1 MENNELIRSIN
12 NLDGRLRKI
21 ENIFRPSG
29 ESKGLNVLGDAKVKR
44 INSTVRI
51 KDVKLVYPT
60 LTQKDIENS
69 ANSPSTLVVIPN
81 DSEVLNE
88 VALAYQSAYEYG
100 VTSGKFNT
108 NFTFE
113 QLKSNKR
120 ESVFVDCSKFISEQ
134 KPDIQDFLKEVI
146 GDGLLMRNVK
156 VGVDQND
163 NYNVVLRDSK
173 GNLLGYDD
181 KLSTGDVGEIVI
193 NFYPYNYKNKLG
205 VSRYIQGFIVKESK
219 ANFRSL
225 FI

>member
-1 MENNELIRSIN
+1 MENNEMIRAIN

-21 ENIFRPSG
+21 ENIFKPSG
-29 ESKGLNVLGDAKVKR
+29 ESKSLNVLGDAKVKR

-60 LTQKDIENS
+60 LTQKDIESS

-120 ESVFVDCSKFISEQ
+120 ESVFVDGSKFISEQ
-134 KPDIQDFLKEVI
+134 KPDIQEFLKELI

-173 GNLLGYDD
+173 GNFLGYED

>member
-1 MENNELIRSIN
+1 MENNEMIRAIN

-29 ESKGLNVLGDAKVKR
+29 ESKSLNVLGDAKVKR

-81 DSEVLNE
+81 DNEILNE
-88 VALAYQSAYEYG
+88 VKLAYQSAYEYG

-113 QLKSNKR
+113 QLKSNKK
-120 ESVFVDCSKFISEQ
+120 ESVFVDGSKFISEQ
-134 KPDIQDFLKEVI
+134 KPDIQEFLKEVI

-173 GNLLGYDD
+173 GNLLGYED

-205 VSRYIQGFIVKESK
+205 ISRYIQGFIVKGSK

>member
-1 MENNELIRSIN
+1 MNEMEIRNRLN
-12 NLDGRLRKI
+12 NLDARLRRI
-21 ENIFRPSG
+21 ENIFTP
-29 ESKGLNVLGDAKVKR
+29 ENKANNLNVLGDAKVKR

-60 LTQKDIENS
+60 LTEKEMANS
-69 ANSPSTLVVIPN
+69 ANTPSTLVVIPK
-81 DSEVLNE
+81 DNE
-88 VALAYQSAYEYG
+88 ILDEISKAYKSAYEYG
-100 VTSGKFNT
+100 ITSGKFNA

-113 QLKSNKR
+113 QLKSNKK
-120 ESVFVDCSKFISEQ
+120 ESVFLDGAKFISEQ
-134 KPDIQDFLKEVI
+134 KPDIQEFLKEVI

-156 VGVDQND
+156 VGVDNNE
-163 NYNVVLRDSK
+163 NYNIVLRDSK
-173 GNLLGYDD
+173 GNLLGPDD

-205 VSRYIQGFIVKESK
+205 VSRYIQGFIVKETK

>member
-1 MENNELIRSIN
+1 MNEMEIRNCLN
-12 NLDGRLRKI
+12 NLDARLRRI
-21 ENIFRPSG
+21 ENIFTP
-29 ESKGLNVLGDAKVKR
+29 ENKVNNLNVLGDAKVKR

-60 LTQKDIENS
+60 LTEKEMANS
-69 ANSPSTLVVIPN
+69 ANTPSTLVVIPK
-81 DSEVLNE
+81 DNE
-88 VALAYQSAYEYG
+88 ILDEISKAYKSAYEYG
-100 VTSGKFNT
+100 ITSGKFNT

-113 QLKSNKR
+113 QLKSNKK
-120 ESVFVDCSKFISEQ
+120 ESVFLDGAKFISEQ
-134 KPDIQDFLKEVI
+134 KPDIQEFLKEVI

-156 VGVDQND
+156 VGVDNNE
-163 NYNVVLRDSK
+163 NYNIVLRDSK
-173 GNLLGYDD
+173 GNLLGPDD

-205 VSRYIQGFIVKESK
+205 VSRYIQGFIVKETK

>member
-1 MENNELIRSIN
+1 MENNEMIRAIN

-29 ESKGLNVLGDAKVKR
+29 ESKSLNVLGDAKVKR

-81 DSEVLNE
+81 DSEILNE

-120 ESVFVDCSKFISEQ
+120 ESVFVDGSKFISEQ
-134 KPDIQDFLKEVI
+134 KPDIQEFLKEVI

>member
-1 MENNELIRSIN
+1 MENNEMIRAIN
-12 NLDGRLRKI
+12 NLDQRLRKI
-21 ENIFRPSG
+21 ENIFKPNEG
-29 ESKGLNVLGDAKVKR
+29 SKNLNVLGDAKVKR
-44 INSTVRI
+44 INSTART
-51 KDVKLVYPT
+51 KNVKLVYPT

-81 DSEVLNE
+81 DNDVLNE
-88 VALAYQSAYEYG
+88 IAKAYQSAYEYG
-100 VTSGKFNT
+100 IASGKFNS
-108 NFTFE
+108 NFSFDK
-113 QLKSNKR
+113 LKSNTR
-120 ESVFVDCSKFISEQ
+120 ESVFVDGAKFISEQ
-134 KPDIQDFLKEVI
+134 KPDIQEFLKEVI
-146 GDGLLMRNVK
+146 GNGFLMRNVK

-163 NYNVVLRDSK
+163 NYNIVLRDSQ

-205 VSRYIQGFIVKESK
+205 ISRYIQGFIVKEAK

>member
-1 MENNELIRSIN
+1 MENNEMIRAIN

-29 ESKGLNVLGDAKVKR
+29 ESKSLNVLGDAKVKR

-69 ANSPSTLVVIPN
+69 AHSPSTLVVIPN
-81 DSEVLNE
+81 DNEILSEVK
-88 VALAYQSAYEYG
+88 LAYQSAYEYG

-120 ESVFVDCSKFISEQ
+120 ESVFVDGSKFISEQ
-134 KPDIQDFLKEVI
+134 KPDIQEFLKEVI
-146 GDGLLMRNVK
+146 GDGFLMRNVK

-173 GNLLGYDD
+173 GNPLGYED

>member
-1 MENNELIRSIN
+1 MENNEMIRAIN

-29 ESKGLNVLGDAKVKR
+29 ESKSLNVLGDAKVKR

-81 DSEVLNE
+81 DNEILSEVK
-88 VALAYQSAYEYG
+88 LAYQSAYEYG

-120 ESVFVDCSKFISEQ
+120 ESVFVDGSKFISEQ
-134 KPDIQDFLKEVI
+134 KPDIQEFLKEVI
-146 GDGLLMRNVK
+146 GDGFLMRNVK

-173 GNLLGYDD
+173 GNPLGYED
-181 KLSTGDVGEIVI
+181 KLSTGDVGQIVI

>member
-1 MENNELIRSIN
+1 MENNEMIRAIN

-29 ESKGLNVLGDAKVKR
+29 ESKSLNVLGDAKVKR

-120 ESVFVDCSKFISEQ
+120 ESVFVDGSKFISEQ
-134 KPDIQDFLKEVI
+134 KPDIQEFLKEVI

-163 NYNVVLRDSK
+163 NYNIVLRDSK

>member
-1 MENNELIRSIN
+1 MENNEMIRAIN

-29 ESKGLNVLGDAKVKR
+29 ESKSLNVLGDAKVKR

-81 DSEVLNE
+81 DNEILSEVK
-88 VALAYQSAYEYG
+88 LAYQSAYEYG

-120 ESVFVDCSKFISEQ
+120 ESVFVDGSKFISEQ
-134 KPDIQDFLKEVI
+134 KPDIQEFLKEVI
-146 GDGLLMRNVK
+146 GDGFLMRNVK

-173 GNLLGYDD
+173 GNPLGYED

>member
-1 MENNELIRSIN
+1 MNEMEIRNRLN
-12 NLDGRLRKI
+12 NLDARLRRI
-21 ENIFRPSG
+21 ENIFTP
-29 ESKGLNVLGDAKVKR
+29 ENKANNLNVLGDAKVKR

-60 LTQKDIENS
+60 LTEKEMANS
-69 ANSPSTLVVIPN
+69 ANTPSTLVVIPK
-81 DSEVLNE
+81 DNE
-88 VALAYQSAYEYG
+88 ILDEISKAYKSAYEYG
-100 VTSGKFNT
+100 ITYGKFNA

-113 QLKSNKR
+113 QLKSNKK
-120 ESVFVDCSKFISEQ
+120 ESVFLDGAKFISEQ
-134 KPDIQDFLKEVI
+134 KPDIQEFLKEVI

-156 VGVDQND
+156 VGVDNNE
-163 NYNVVLRDSK
+163 NYNIVLRDNK
-173 GNLLGYDD
+173 GNLLGPDD

-205 VSRYIQGFIVKESK
+205 VSRYIQGFIVKETK

>member
-1 MENNELIRSIN
+1 MEKNEMIRAIN

-29 ESKGLNVLGDAKVKR
+29 ESKSLNVLGDAKVKR

-120 ESVFVDCSKFISEQ
+120 ESVFVDGSKFISEQ
-134 KPDIQDFLKEVI
+134 KPDIQEFLKEVI

-173 GNLLGYDD
+173 GSLLGYDD

>member
-1 MENNELIRSIN
+1 MNEMEIRNCLN
-12 NLDGRLRKI
+12 NLDARLRRI
-21 ENIFRPSG
+21 ENIFTPQN
-29 ESKGLNVLGDAKVKR
+29 KANNLNVLGNAKVKR

-60 LTQKDIENS
+60 LTEKEMANS
-69 ANSPSTLVVIPN
+69 ANTPSTLVVIPE
-81 DSEVLNE
+81 DNE
-88 VALAYQSAYEYG
+88 ILDEISKAYKSAYEYG
-100 VTSGKFNT
+100 ITSGKFNT

-113 QLKSNKR
+113 QLKSNKK
-120 ESVFVDCSKFISEQ
+120 ESVFLDGAKFISEQ
-134 KPDIQDFLKEVI
+134 KPDIQEFLKEVI

-156 VGVDQND
+156 VGVDNNE
-163 NYNVVLRDSK
+163 NYNIVLRDSN
-173 GNLLGYDD
+173 GNLLGPDD

-205 VSRYIQGFIVKESK
+205 VSRYIQGFIVKETK

>member
-1 MENNELIRSIN
+1 MNEMEIRNCLN
-12 NLDGRLRKI
+12 NLDARLRRI
-21 ENIFRPSG
+21 ENIFTPQN
-29 ESKGLNVLGDAKVKR
+29 KANNLNVLGNAKVKR

-60 LTQKDIENS
+60 LTEKEMANS
-69 ANSPSTLVVIPN
+69 ANTPSTLVVIPK
-81 DSEVLNE
+81 DNE
-88 VALAYQSAYEYG
+88 IRDEISKAYKSAYEYG
-100 VTSGKFNT
+100 ITSGKFNT

-113 QLKSNKR
+113 QLKSNKK
-120 ESVFVDCSKFISEQ
+120 ESVFLDGAKFISEQ
-134 KPDIQDFLKEVI
+134 KPDIQEFLKEVI

-156 VGVDQND
+156 VGVDNNE
-163 NYNVVLRDSK
+163 NYNIVLRDSK
-173 GNLLGYDD
+173 GNLLGPDD

-205 VSRYIQGFIVKESK
+205 VSRYIQGFIVKETK

>member
-1 MENNELIRSIN
+1 MNEMEIRNCLN
-12 NLDGRLRKI
+12 NLDARLKRI
-21 ENIFRPSG
+21 ENIFKP
-29 ESKGLNVLGDAKVKR
+29 ENKVNNLNVLGDAKVKR

-60 LTQKDIENS
+60 LTEKEMANS
-69 ANSPSTLVVIPN
+69 ANTPSTLVVIPK
-81 DSEVLNE
+81 DNE
-88 VALAYQSAYEYG
+88 ILDEISKAYKSAYEYG
-100 VTSGKFNT
+100 ITSGKFNA

-113 QLKSNKR
+113 QLKSNKK
-120 ESVFVDCSKFISEQ
+120 ESVFLDGAKFISEQ
-134 KPDIQDFLKEVI
+134 KPDIQEFLKEVI

-156 VGVDQND
+156 VGVDNNE
-163 NYNVVLRDSK
+163 NYNIVLRDSK
-173 GNLLGYDD
+173 GNLLGPDD

-205 VSRYIQGFIVKESK
+205 VSRYIQGFIVKETK

>member
-1 MENNELIRSIN
+1 MNEMEIRNCLN
-12 NLDGRLRKI
+12 NLDARLRRI
-21 ENIFRPSG
+21 ENIFTPQNKAG
-29 ESKGLNVLGDAKVKR
+29 NLNVLGDAKVKR

-60 LTQKDIENS
+60 LTEKEMANS
-69 ANSPSTLVVIPN
+69 ANTPSTLVVIPK
-81 DSEVLNE
+81 DNE
-88 VALAYQSAYEYG
+88 ILDEISKAYKSAYEYG
-100 VTSGKFNT
+100 ITSGKFNT

-113 QLKSNKR
+113 QLKSNKK
-120 ESVFVDCSKFISEQ
+120 ESVFLDGAKFISEQ
-134 KPDIQDFLKEVI
+134 KPDIQEFLKEVI

-156 VGVDQND
+156 VGVDNNE
-163 NYNVVLRDSK
+163 NYNIVLRDSK
-173 GNLLGYDD
+173 GNLLGPDD

-205 VSRYIQGFIVKESK
+205 VSRYIQGFIVKETK

>member
-1 MENNELIRSIN
+1 MENNKIIRAIN

-21 ENIFRPSG
+21 ENIFKPSE
-29 ESKGLNVLGDAKVKR
+29 ESKSLNVLGDAKVKR

-108 NFTFE
+108 NFSFE

-120 ESVFVDCSKFISEQ
+120 ESVFVNGAEFISEQ
-134 KPDIQDFLKEVI
+134 KPDIQEFLKEVI

-163 NYNVVLRDSK
+163 NYNIVLRDSK

>member
-1 MENNELIRSIN
+1 MNEMEIRNRLN
-12 NLDGRLRKI
+12 NLDARLRRI
-21 ENIFRPSG
+21 ENIFTP
-29 ESKGLNVLGDAKVKR
+29 ENKVNNLNVLGDAKVKR

-60 LTQKDIENS
+60 LTEKEMANS
-69 ANSPSTLVVIPN
+69 ANTPSTLVVIPK
-81 DSEVLNE
+81 DNE
-88 VALAYQSAYEYG
+88 ILDEISKAYKSAYEYG
-100 VTSGKFNT
+100 ITSGKFNA

-113 QLKSNKR
+113 QLKSNKK
-120 ESVFVDCSKFISEQ
+120 ESVFLDGAKFISEQ
-134 KPDIQDFLKEVI
+134 KPDIEEFLKEVI

-156 VGVDQND
+156 VGVDNNE
-163 NYNVVLRDSK
+163 NYNIVLRDSK
-173 GNLLGYDD
+173 GNLLGPDD

-205 VSRYIQGFIVKESK
+205 VSRYIQGFIVKETK

>member
-1 MENNELIRSIN
+1 MENNEMIRAIN
-12 NLDGRLRKI
+12 NLNGRLRKI

-29 ESKGLNVLGDAKVKR
+29 ESKSLNVLGDAKVKR

-60 LTQKDIENS
+60 LTQKDIESS

-81 DSEVLNE
+81 DNEILSEVK
-88 VALAYQSAYEYG
+88 LAYQSAYEYG

-113 QLKSNKR
+113 QLKSNKK
-120 ESVFVDCSKFISEQ
+120 ESVFVDGSKFISEQ
-134 KPDIQDFLKEVI
+134 KPDIQEFLKEVI
-146 GDGLLMRNVK
+146 GDGLLIRNVK

-173 GNLLGYDD
+173 GNLLGYED

-205 VSRYIQGFIVKESK
+205 ISRYIQGFIVKESK

>member
-1 MENNELIRSIN
+1 MIRAIN

-29 ESKGLNVLGDAKVKR
+29 ESKSLNVLGDAKVKR

-81 DSEVLNE
+81 DNEILSEVK
-88 VALAYQSAYEYG
+88 LAYQSAYEYG

-120 ESVFVDCSKFISEQ
+120 ESVFVDGSKFISEQ
-134 KPDIQDFLKEVI
+134 KPDIQEFLKEVI
-146 GDGLLMRNVK
+146 GDGFLMRNVK

-173 GNLLGYDD
+173 GNPLGYED